1 MTRTS
6 GVDRPVFL
14 SLAAVAAL
22 ALLTPAPASAQ
33 DAVIVV
39 SAAGYANFHA
49 GGVLLTVS
57 GDADADAT
65 AALEWRPT
73 GGSFRPAQPL
83 ERIDEIHFAGSLFDL
98 APGTAYEARV
108 TLADPDGVAGSPVT
122 AAFSTRPETLAEPT
136 LRTLYVSPSGDDGNP
151 GTSPGAP
158 LQTVQRAADLAQAG
172 DLVLIQPGV
181 YRESVSVPRSGTP
194 TQPIVF
200 RGNGAGAILDGAD
213 AAIAAGVTWTPA
225 AGGTWARVTGFAT
238 GHVVTEAGRLYRYT
252 SLAALQG
259 LAAGAPGGF
268 YFDGTTLSLKFA
280 DASAPSSHTVHVAR
294 LENGFFV
301 DGRTHVRIENLE
313 IRHYGSGDYGKGVY
327 LRYSSDCSVRSCRI
341 HEVGSAGIWVKGGER
356 HLIDSNEIW
365 DTSIFAWP
373 WEETK
378 GSSAENNAITF
389 SDDVGRGHV
398 VRRNTVHGTF
408 NGIAPCGSDA
418 PPSGVT
424 NETDVYENVLY
435 KHTDDG
441 FEPEGYC
448 ANLRLWGN
456 RLQDVHMAFA
466 VAPAAPGPLYLV
478 RNVAWRVGNTR
489 TSLQDG
495 YSASALKINS
505 GYAEPVGPLLVYHN
519 TFLTDVPA
527 TDAIALLNPG
537 SSTFIRARNNVIAG
551 TRYAL
556 SKVNPVAWSG
566 DGDDLYT
573 TDASRLV
580 YWMGTRY
587 DTLGE
592 FRAALGQEPNGL
604 SAPPQLTS
612 PASGNF
618 EPQPGSPLIDAG
630 VALAG
635 INDDYAG
642 AGPDVGAFE
651 WSGPPPALAFY
662 TVTPC
667 RTVDTRDPL
676 LGGPS
681 PVAAGADGLFT
692 LAGACG
698 IPLTAKAIS
707 LNLTV
712 TQPTAQG
719 NVRVYPAG
727 TSLPLVSTVN
737 YVAGQTRANNAIAS
751 LSASGQVAVRCSQ
764 ASGTVHVVLDV
775 NGYFE

>member
-1 MTRTS
+1 L
-6 GVDRPVFL
+6 PAI
-14 SLAAVAAL
+14 AAVAFL
-22 ALLTPAPASAQ
+22 VPSAATAQ
-33 DAVIVV
+33 NGVSVV
-39 SAAGYANFHA
+39 SASAYGSFHA
-49 GGVLLTVS
+49 AGVLVTVS
-57 GDADADAT
+57 GDANGNAT
-65 AALEWRPT
+65 AALEWSPA
-73 GGSFRPAQPL
+73 GGSLAPAQPL
-83 ERIDEIHFAGSLFDL
+83 ERIDPSHFAGSLFDL
-98 APGTAYEARV
+98 APGTSYEARV

-122 AAFSTRPETLAEPT
+122 AAFATRAEALPEPT

-158 LQTVQRAADLAQAG
+158 LRTLQRAANLAQAG
-172 DLVLIQPGV
+172 DLVLVAPGV
-181 YRESVSVPRSGTP
+181 YRESVSVPRSGTAA
-194 TQPIVF
+194 QPIVF
-200 RGNGAGAILDGAD
+200 RGSGAGAILDGAD

-225 AGGTWARVTGFAT
+225 AGGTWSRVTGFAT
-238 GHVVTEAGRLYRYT
+238 GHVVSEAGRLFRYA
-252 SLAALQG
+252 SLAALQA
-259 LAAGAPGGF
+259 LAAGSPGGF
-268 YFDGTTLSLKFA
+268 HFDGTTLYLKFA
-280 DASAPSSHTVHVAR
+280 DASAPFVHAVHVAR
-294 LENGFFV
+294 FEDGFVV
-301 DGRTHVRIENLE
+301 DGRAHVRIENLE

-327 LRYSSDCSVRSCRI
+327 LRYSSDCAVRACRI
-341 HEVGSAGIWVKGGER
+341 HEVGSAGVWVKGGER
-356 HLIDSNEIW
+356 HLVENNEIW
-365 DTSIFAWP
+365 DTSIFGWP

-398 VRRNTVHGTF
+398 VRRNAVHGTF
-408 NGIAPCGSDA
+408 NGIAPCGSAA

-435 KHTDDG
+435 QHTDDG

-495 YSASALKINS
+495 YTASALKINS
-505 GYAEPVGPLLVYHN
+505 GYPTPIGPLLLYHN
-519 TFLTDVPA
+519 TFLTDVPS

-556 SKVNPVAWSG
+556 YKVNPVAWSG

-580 YWMGTRY
+580 YWTGTRY
-587 DTLGE
+587 DTLPA
-592 FRAALGQEPNGL
+592 FRALGQEPNGL

-630 VALAG
+630 LALPG

-651 WSGPPPALAFY
+651 WSGPPPALSFY
-662 TVTPC
+662 AVTPC
-667 RTVDTRDPL
+667 RAVDTRNPA
-676 LGGPS
+676 LGGPT
-681 PVAAGADGLFT
+681 PVAAGTDRVFT
-692 LAGACG
+692 LAGACSL
-698 IPLTAKAIS
+698 PASARAVS

-712 TQPTAQG
+712 TQSTTQG
-719 NVRVYPAG
+719 NVRIYPAG
-727 TSLPLVSTVN
+727 SPLPLSSTVN
-737 YVAGQTRANNAIAS
+737 YAAGQTRANNAITA
-751 LSASGQVAVRCSQ
+751 LNASGQVAVRCSQ
-764 ASGTVHVVLDV
+764 ASGAVHVVLDL